1 MCEEIPHSFIG
12 MRQSM
17 VATGS
22 STKGK
27 HGACGVTQK
36 KDDHRRHEK
45 HFKKERSRERSH
57 RFVNKLRAVI
67 YRKNLDS
74 FGQLN

>member
-1 MCEEIPHSFIG
+1 
-12 MRQSM
+12 MRRNPAQLHRN
-17 VATGS
+17 AAEYG
-22 STKGK
+22 GNREQ
-27 HGACGVTQK
+27 HQGEYGACGVTQK
-36 KDDHRRHEK
+36 KDDHRRHEQ